1 MEKYGFVYLWYY
13 RWKKK
18 FYNKE
23 KCMSVKIDE
32 KDETS
37 VGQVNRKLEAFV
49 EIVMKKM
56 LEQTS
61 EIKKLKAR
69 VKELEKKG

>member
-1 MEKYGFVYLWYY
+1 
-13 RWKKK
+13 
-18 FYNKE
+18 
-23 KCMSVKIDE
+23 MSIRIDE
-32 KDETS
+32 KEEEAS
-37 VGQVNRKLEAFV
+37 VGNVNRKLESFV

-56 LEQTS
+56 LEQTA

>member
-1 MEKYGFVYLWYY
+1 
-13 RWKKK
+13 
-18 FYNKE
+18 
-23 KCMSVKIDE
+23 MSIRIDE
-32 KDETS
+32 KEEAS
-37 VGQVNRKLEAFV
+37 VGNVNRKLESFV

-56 LEQTS
+56 LEQTA

>member
-1 MEKYGFVYLWYY
+1 
-13 RWKKK
+13 
-18 FYNKE
+18 
-23 KCMSVKIDE
+23 MSLKIDE

-37 VGQVNRKLEAFV
+37 VNQVNRKLEAFV

-56 LEQTS
+56 IEQTS